1 MNEQE
6 IFDKVVNHIRK
17 QGHPAVENG
26 TCAYRTED
34 GSMCA
39 VGCLITDEVYSV
51 YGSKIEGYDVGTSLV
66 LEALDKSGIDVL
78 KAGTGT
84 GIFGLLR
91 CLQAAHDSEPS
102 KDEDRSFMEIFE
114 DKAKIIANEFNLVYT
129 PV

>member
-6 IFDKVVNHIRK
+6 IFDKVVNHMRK
-17 QGHPAVENG
+17 QGHPSIESG

-39 VGCLITDEVYSV
+39 VGCLITDEVYAV
-51 YGSKIEGYDVGTSLV
+51 YGSKIEGHGVINSLV
-66 LEALDKSGIDVL
+66 LEALDISGIDVF
-78 KAGTGT
+78 KAGT
-84 GIFGLLR
+84 GIFGLLS
-91 CLQAAHDSEPS
+91 CLQDAHDSEPS
-102 KDEDRSFMEIFE
+102 PDEVRSYMEIFE